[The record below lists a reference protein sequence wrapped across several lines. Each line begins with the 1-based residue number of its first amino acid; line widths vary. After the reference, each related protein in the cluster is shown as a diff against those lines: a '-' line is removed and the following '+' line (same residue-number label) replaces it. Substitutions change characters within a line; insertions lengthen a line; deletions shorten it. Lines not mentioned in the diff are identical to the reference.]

1 MIRYE
6 NECVG
11 PCPQGCMGSACRYR
25 NVPHFYCDYCH
36 DECDPEDLYY
46 YEGDDMYCKDC
57 ILAQFEKVSV

>member
-25 NVPHFYCDYCH
+25 NVPHYYCDNCH
-36 DECDPEDLYY
+36 EEFAPDELYL
-46 YEGDDMYCKDC
+46 YEGDDMYCADC
-57 ILAQFEKVSV
+57 VLSQFDKVSV